1 MTLFYPLVVFLWL
14 ESVQDV
20 IFVWIEFA
28 AFLLCPKRNLGVF
41 FISSG
46 LKISICAYCLISLEG
61 YNCQTI

>member
-1 MTLFYPLVVFLWL
+1 MALFYPLVVFLWL

-20 IFVWIEFA
+20 IFA

-46 LKISICAYCLISLEG
+46 LKISIYAYYLISLEG